1 VRHAL
6 PDAALEAHLGE
17 EAAMSDE
24 HGGAEGRRPKVV
36 SESVVVVAGGREMAR
51 RFWGLLAA
59 LGVVALVFGIVVLAN
74 IWASVHLVAIFAGL
88 FLLFAG
94 VLQLVSRSTGRSPA
108 GRIFAGLLAI
118 VAGIVLIAW
127 PGASVKTV
135 AVAVGISFLIWG
147 VAVAIAALMDRGEG
161 SGVIAAFGALLA
173 VIGIIFVVWPGP
185 TVTILMVLVGAS
197 AILFGT
203 SCIAQGL
210 ALRKV

>member
-1 VRHAL
+1 
-6 PDAALEAHLGE
+6 
-17 EAAMSDE
+17 MSDE
-24 HGGAEGRRPKVV
+24 RGRSEGRNPEIV
-36 SESVVVVAGGREMAR
+36 SESVVVVGDGRELAR
-51 RFWGLLAA
+51 RLWGLLVA
-59 LGVVALVFGIVVLAN
+59 LGVVALVFGIVVIAN

-94 VLQLVSRSTGRSPA
+94 VMQLVSRSTGRTRT

-127 PGASVKTV
+127 PSASVKTV
-135 AVAVGISFLIWG
+135 AVVIGVSFLIWG

-173 VIGIIFVVWPGP
+173 VVGVIFIVWPGP

-197 AILFGT
+197 AILFGI

-210 ALRKV
+210 TLRRS

>member
-1 VRHAL
+1 
-6 PDAALEAHLGE
+6 
-17 EAAMSDE
+17 MSDE
-24 HGGAEGRRPKVV
+24 HGGSEGRRPEVV
-36 SESVVVVAGGREMAR
+36 SESVVVVADGREMAR
-51 RFWGLLAA
+51 RFWGLLVA

-94 VLQLVSRSTGRSPA
+94 VMQLVSRSTGRSRA

-127 PGASVKTV
+127 PGASIKTV
-135 AVAVGISFLIWG
+135 AVVVGVSFLIWG

-173 VIGIIFVVWPGP
+173 VVGIIFIVWPGP

-197 AILFGT
+197 AILFGI

-210 ALRKV
+210 ALRKP

>member
-1 VRHAL
+1 
-6 PDAALEAHLGE
+6 
-17 EAAMSDE
+17 MSDE
-24 HGGAEGRRPKVV
+24 HGWSEWRRPEVV
-36 SESVVVVAGGREMAR
+36 SESVVVVADGREMAR
-51 RFWGLLAA
+51 RFWGLLVA

-94 VLQLVSRSTGRSPA
+94 VMQLVSRSTGRSSA

-127 PGASVKTV
+127 PGASIKTV
-135 AVAVGISFLIWG
+135 AVVVGVSFLIWG

-173 VIGIIFVVWPGP
+173 VVGIIFIVWPGP

-197 AILFGT
+197 AILFGI

-210 ALRKV
+210 ALRKP

>member
-1 VRHAL
+1 
-6 PDAALEAHLGE
+6 
-17 EAAMSDE
+17 MSDE
-24 HGGAEGRRPKVV
+24 RGRSEGRNPEIV
-36 SESVVVVAGGREMAR
+36 SESVVVVGDGRDLAR
-51 RFWGLLAA
+51 RLWGLLVA
-59 LGVVALVFGIVVLAN
+59 LGVVALVFGIVVIAN

-94 VLQLVSRSTGRSPA
+94 VMQLVSRSTGRSRA
-108 GRIFAGLLAI
+108 GRIFAGILAI

-135 AVAVGISFLIWG
+135 AVVIGVSFLIWG

-161 SGVIAAFGALLA
+161 SGVIASFGVLLA
-173 VIGIIFVVWPGP
+173 VVGVIFIVWPGP

-197 AILFGT
+197 AILFGI

-210 ALRKV
+210 ALRRS

>member
-1 VRHAL
+1 
-6 PDAALEAHLGE
+6 
-17 EAAMSDE
+17 MSDE
-24 HGGAEGRRPKVV
+24 HGGAEGRRPEVV
-36 SESVVVVAGGREMAR
+36 SESVVVVADGREMAR
-51 RFWGLLAA
+51 RFWGLLVA

-94 VLQLVSRSTGRSPA
+94 VMQLVSRSTGRSRA

-127 PGASVKTV
+127 PGASIKTV
-135 AVAVGISFLIWG
+135 AVVVGVSFLIWG

-173 VIGIIFVVWPGP
+173 VVGIIFIVWPGP

-197 AILFGT
+197 AILFGI

-210 ALRKV
+210 ALRKP

>member
-1 VRHAL
+1 
-6 PDAALEAHLGE
+6 
-17 EAAMSDE
+17 MSDE
-24 HGGAEGRRPKVV
+24 RGRSEGRNPEIV
-36 SESVVVVAGGREMAR
+36 SESVVVVGDGRELAR
-51 RFWGLLAA
+51 RLWGLLVA
-59 LGVVALVFGIVVLAN
+59 LGVVALVFGIVVIAN

-94 VLQLVSRSTGRSPA
+94 VMQLVSRSTGRSRA
-108 GRIFAGLLAI
+108 GRIFAGILAI

-135 AVAVGISFLIWG
+135 AVVIGVSFLIWG

-161 SGVIAAFGALLA
+161 SGVIASFGVLLA
-173 VIGIIFVVWPGP
+173 VVGVIFIVWPGP

-197 AILFGT
+197 AILFGI

-210 ALRKV
+210 ALRRS

>member
-1 VRHAL
+1 
-6 PDAALEAHLGE
+6 
-17 EAAMSDE
+17 MSEE
-24 HGGAEGRRPKVV
+24 HGGAEGRNPEIV
-36 SESVVVVAGGREMAR
+36 SESVVVVADGRDMAR
-51 RFWGLLAA
+51 RFWGLLVA
-59 LGVVALVFGIVVLAN
+59 LGVVALVFGVVVIAN

-94 VLQLVSRSTGRSPA
+94 VMQLVSRSTGRSRA

-127 PGASVKTV
+127 PGASVRTV
-135 AVAVGISFLIWG
+135 AVVVGISFLIWG
-147 VAVAIAALMDRGEG
+147 VAVAIAALVDRGEG
-161 SGVIAAFGALLA
+161 SGVIASFGVLLA
-173 VIGIIFVVWPGP
+173 VVGIIFIVWPGP

-197 AILFGT
+197 AILFGI